1 MIETLFFVTDILRV
15 AGFGDK
21 GVSKIKM

>member
-1 MIETLFFVTDILRV
+1 MIETLYFVTDILHV